1 MKPTSVL
8 PPGAVLPPMATADA
22 KVVDTRQASR
32 KGGKR
37 PARGPKQHSGRFAL
51 LNAFVDGVMGSLPRA
66 AALVWLALFRDT
78 KPDGLARTGT
88 ADLARR
94 VGCDPSSVKRAVRL
108 LVNGGHLEVVRRGGL
123 GRGPSIYRVK

>member
-1 MKPTSVL
+1 MKPTNVL
-8 PPGAVLPPMATADA
+8 PPGAVLPPLATVDA
-22 KVVDTRQASR
+22 KGVNTRQASR

-37 PARGPKQHSGRFAL
+37 HARGPKRHSGRFAT
-51 LNAFVDGVMGSLPRA
+51 LNGFVDCRMAALPRA

-108 LVNGGHLEVVRRGGL
+108 LVDAGHLEVVRRGGL